1 MKKLFL
7 VVFVVFAFGF
17 TNAQKTTFG
26 IKAGLNIANF
36 TGDTGSLGSVSSR
49 MGFVGGGFCEIDLG
63 SKFTLQPELLY
74 SSQGTKSQMVVNLD
88 GTDYDVTTKIKLSYI
103 NVPIIVK
110 YYPDKKFSLQ
120 FGPQIG
126 FLSSANADV
135 TVLGTTVGV
144 DVKDSFESIDVG
156 MNVGAGYDFTKYISA
171 DFRFNLG
178 LANVAK
184 TSPGDNTKLRNS
196 VISISVVYKF
206 PYLSK

>member
-7 VVFVVFAFGF
+7 VVFIVFAFAF
-17 TNAQKTTFG
+17 TNAQKTKFG
-26 IKAGLNIANF
+26 IKAGLNSTNF
-36 TGDTGSLGSVSSR
+36 SGDTGSLGSLSSR
-49 MGFVGGGFCEIDLG
+49 MGFAGGGFCEIDLG

-74 SSQGTKSQMVVNLD
+74 SSQGTKSQMVVNLN

-103 NVPIIVK
+103 NIPIMVK
-110 YYPDKKFSLQ
+110 YYPDKKLSLE

-126 FLSSANADV
+126 FLTSANADV

-144 DVKDSFESIDVG
+144 DVKDTFEPIDLG
-156 MNVGAGYDFTKYISA
+156 MNVGAGYDFTKDISA

-178 LANVAK
+178 LANIAK
-184 TSPGDNTKLRNS
+184 TSPGDNSKIHNS
-196 VISISVVYKF
+196 VISISMAYKF